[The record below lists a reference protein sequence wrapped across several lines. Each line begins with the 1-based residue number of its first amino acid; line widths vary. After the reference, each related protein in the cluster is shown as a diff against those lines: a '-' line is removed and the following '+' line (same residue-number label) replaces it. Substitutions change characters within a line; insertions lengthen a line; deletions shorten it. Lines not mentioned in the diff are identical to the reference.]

1 MKGFAKLEIQQ
12 AMEGNSLASQ
22 MTKEEASIIA
32 VNFLKEKKKTDKVDV
47 ALVEE
52 KPNGYLIR
60 GTCPIDLGGHMWAEG
75 FAVLVDLK
83 GKIRKTEFGLL

>member
-1 MKGFAKLEIQQ
+1 
-12 AMEGNSLASQ
+12 MEGNSLAPQ
-22 MTKEEASIIA
+22 MTKEEASTIA

-52 KPNGYLIR
+52 QSNGYLIR
-60 GTCPIDLGGHMWAEG
+60 GTCPIDLEGHMWTEG
-75 FAVLVDLK
+75 LAVLVDLK